1 MPNRAGTPKRHRCPP
16 TTVRRA
22 SWYLANVPP
31 SDPDE
36 ELAALRRQTETLKQQ
51 LEQLQRRI
59 DELEK
64 AKRG

>member
-1 MPNRAGTPKRHRCPP
+1 MRAGTAEAPP
-16 TTVRRA
+16 PPAGDGTTSV
-22 SWYLANVPP
+22 LIPGDVEPP

-36 ELAALRRQTETLKQQ
+36 ELATLRRQAESLKQQ